1 MKNPNDAMG
10 NRTRD
15 LSARSEVPEPTV
27 SLRAASFRIS
37 TSNHAHVPSRLS

>member
-1 MKNPNDAMG
+1 
-10 NRTRD
+10 
-15 LSARSEVPEPTV
+15 V